1 MELSL
6 PLHLTVRGSDKASP
20 DSKGVEMDILFDWR
34 TYKITLQRGMHTGR
48 DGEFGLFLA
57 INIHKEIHLD
67 ISKERGFVI
76 KRTFLDIVA

>member
-6 PLHLTVRGSDKASP
+6 PLHLTVKGSDKASP

-48 DGEFGLFLA
+48 EFGLFLA

-67 ISKERGFVI
+67 ISKEWGFVI